1 MAQTAKLEA
10 HLARLDA
17 WFDSVPAAAVAL
29 SGGVDSSL
37 VAFLARLRLGDRRT
51 TAYIA
56 VSASLKGVDLAAA
69 RTFCERHDIRLE
81 EVATGEIDDPNY
93 AANPIDR
100 CFFCKT
106 NLYGEL
112 SRFLPGDDSV
122 WILNGTNRDDLGDWR
137 PGLKAA
143 RLSRVRSPLAECE
156 IDKATVRAL
165 ARRHALACWDRPA
178 SPCLASRIPYGQP
191 VTREKLRRIEAGET
205 VMNELGFPVVR
216 LRHHDG
222 RAVLE
227 VPVERLEELTGRREE
242 IENRLLKLGFPQ
254 VEIDTEGFVSGRLNR
269 GVVR

>member
-1 MAQTAKLEA
+1 MVRTAKLEA

-17 WFDSVPAAAVAL
+17 WFDSVPEAAVAL

-37 VAFLARLRLGDRRT
+37 VAFVARQRLGEHRT

-56 VSASLKGVDLAAA
+56 VSPSLKGVDLAAA
-69 RTFCERHDIRLE
+69 RAFCDRHDIRLE

-100 CFFCKT
+100 CFYCKT
-106 NLYGEL
+106 SLYGEL
-112 SRFLPGDDSV
+112 SGRLPSDGSV

-143 RLSRVRSPLAECE
+143 TAARVRSPLAECE

-165 ARRHALACWDRPA
+165 ARRYSLACWDRPA

-191 VTREKLRRIEAGET
+191 VTRQKLSRIEAGET

-216 LRHHDG
+216 LRHHEG
-222 RAVLE
+222 RAVVE
-227 VPVERLEELTGRREE
+227 VPVDRLKELSGRRHE
-242 IENRLLKLGFPQ
+242 IEERLLKVGFPR
-254 VEIDTEGFVSGRLNR
+254 VEIDAEGFVSGRLNR
-269 GVVR
+269 GVVG